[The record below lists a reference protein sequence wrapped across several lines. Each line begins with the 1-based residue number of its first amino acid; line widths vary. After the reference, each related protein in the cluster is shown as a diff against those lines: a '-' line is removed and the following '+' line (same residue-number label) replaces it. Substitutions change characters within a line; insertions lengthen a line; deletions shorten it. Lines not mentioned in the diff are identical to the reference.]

1 MPPARCPEIDEPPV
15 FWKLP
20 LSPASSHRGSAKR
33 TFAGCKDVYDAE
45 RLARNPVMRAI
56 VGHEGKI

>member
-1 MPPARCPEIDEPPV
+1 LR
-15 FWKLP
+15 

-56 VGHEGKI
+56 VDHEGKI